1 MPQRRSVA
9 WRSSALAR
17 PRSTP
22 NTSIVPSRFGTKPMM
37 VRISTDLPW
46 PEPPT
51 KPRTSP
57 RNTSSESWLR
67 MRALPRPTTRSRTRM
82 ATPFVAAD
90 ISSFP
95 DRREEHGEQAVEHDD
110 EKDRFHHRGGG
121 VQAERFRADLEGIER
136 DRLLEAGEKH
146 VRIDAA
152 VAPGDQRAAVDRRH
166 RAQERQDRHGDEQR
180 NDARQ
185 DQDFG
190 RIEAHRAQRVDL
202 LAHLH
207 GAELGRIGAARSS
220 GDHDG
225 DNDHADL
232 AQYENADHIDHVDI
246 GAEFAEMEDTL
257 LRQDRPDQERDQQDD
272 GNGPPA
278 DPLELMDRGREPER
292 LR

>member
-37 VRISTDLPW
+37 VRISADLPW

-67 MRALPRPTTRSRTRM
+67 MRALPKPTTRSRTRM

-121 VQAERFRADLEGIER
+121 VQAERFRAALDLEALDAGDDADHQRHER
-136 DRLLEAGEKH
+136 RL
-146 VRIDAA
+146 
-152 VAPGDQRAAVDRRH
+152 
-166 RAQERQDRHGDEQR
+166 
-180 NDARQ
+180 
-185 DQDFG
+185 
-190 RIEAHRAQRVDL
+190 
-202 LAHLH
+202 
-207 GAELGRIGAARSS
+207 
-220 GDHDG
+220 
-225 DNDHADL
+225 DHAAL
-232 AQYENADHIDHVDI
+232 KVSSEIAS
-246 GAEFAEMEDTL
+246 
-257 LRQDRPDQERDQQDD
+257 LRRERNTS
-272 GNGPPA
+272 G
-278 DPLELMDRGREPER
+278 LMP
-292 LR
+292 